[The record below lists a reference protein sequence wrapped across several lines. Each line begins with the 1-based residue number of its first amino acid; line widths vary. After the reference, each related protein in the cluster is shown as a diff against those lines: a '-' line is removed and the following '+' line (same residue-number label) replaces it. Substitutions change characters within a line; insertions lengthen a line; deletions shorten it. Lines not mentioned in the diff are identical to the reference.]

1 MSKII
6 IGILKEGKIPVDE
19 RVAITPQ
26 QCVRVEKIFPE
37 LKIIVQKS
45 PVRCC
50 SELEYANEQIEMA
63 DNMLECDILL
73 GIKEVPV
80 IEFIENTAYLFF
92 SHTTKEQPYNRVLI
106 REILRKKI
114 RLIDYECLTDTSGAR
129 VIAFGLYAGIVGAYN
144 GILIYGLRYKLFK
157 LRRAYECDGLE
168 DLKNEYNKVALPPV
182 KIAITGGG
190 RVAKGAMEVLDGM
203 GIKNVFPE
211 EYLSMT
217 YDIPVYTQFRSKYYN
232 KNRNG
237 KPFDRQEFHEH
248 PERFESDFYKFAR
261 NTDLLI
267 AAAYWDPDAPVLFT
281 REDILKLD
289 FRIKVVAD
297 ITCDIE
303 GSIPSTK
310 KASTIDDPVYD
321 YNPKT
326 DTVEKPMSDESN
338 ITMMAVDNLPCELP
352 KDSSNNFG
360 EQLIANV
367 LPSLLRTDDQGI
379 IARGTITKNGS
390 LTQEFAYLQDYV
402 DGK

>member
-1 MSKII
+1 
-6 IGILKEGKIPVDE
+6 
-19 RVAITPQ
+19 
-26 QCVRVEKIFPE
+26 
-37 LKIIVQKS
+37 
-45 PVRCC
+45 
-50 SELEYANEQIEMA
+50 
-63 DNMLECDILL
+63 MLECDILL
-73 GIKEVPV
+73 GITEVPV

-144 GILIYGLRYKLFK
+144 GILTYGLRYKLFK
-157 LRRAYECDGLE
+157 LRRAHECDGLE

-190 RVAKGAMEVLDGM
+190 RVAKGAMEVLNGM